1 VCRAH
6 ATHAAVSP
14 RARRAPARATDTP
27 SRRASAVCFRPRGL
41 FRETAFEAR
50 AEAFLAAFP
59 FRLFEIARV

>member
-1 VCRAH
+1 
-6 ATHAAVSP
+6 VSP